1 MYKAYY
7 SLSVTPF
14 TKTIETKNL
23 FKSSTF
29 NETIARLNYLL
40 KTRGIGLITSEAGCG
55 KTTALRAFKDSLND
69 SLYKVIYFPFSS
81 GTVKDFYRGIALL
94 LGEEPKFRKVDLFN
108 QIQSSIS
115 TLFYKKKITPVII
128 LDEMQL
134 AKNGFLND
142 LSLLLNFSMDSRN
155 PYILIIAGLP
165 HLTNRMRLNSNQS
178 LNQRITMRYQ
188 INPLDKVETNE
199 YINHH
204 LELANASY
212 QILNKDA
219 IEAIAINSRGIP
231 RLINN
236 LVTHALIRGATEEKE
251 TIDAE
256 TIYEISKEVGI

>member
-7 SLSVTPF
+7 SLNGTPF
-14 TKTIETKNL
+14 TKTIETKKL

-29 NETIARLNYLL
+29 NETIARLDYLV
-40 KTRGIGLITSEAGCG
+40 KTKGIGLITSEAGCG
-55 KTTALRAFKDSLND
+55 KTTALRAFKDSLNE

-108 QIQSSIS
+108 QIQSSINR
-115 TLFYKKKITPVII
+115 LFYKNKITPVII
-128 LDEMQL
+128 LDEMQM
-134 AKNGFLND
+134 AKNKFLND
-142 LSLLLNFSMDSRN
+142 LSLLFNFSMDSKD
-155 PYILIIAGLP
+155 PYVLIISGLP

-178 LNQRITMRYQ
+178 LNQRITMRYE
-188 INPLDKVETNE
+188 INSLNKVEVNE

-204 LELANASY
+204 FELVNAPY
-212 QILNKDA
+212 KILSEDA
-219 IEAIAINSRGIP
+219 IEAITTNSRGIP

-236 LVTHALIRGATEEKE
+236 LVTHALIRGATEKKE
-251 TIDAE
+251 IINAE